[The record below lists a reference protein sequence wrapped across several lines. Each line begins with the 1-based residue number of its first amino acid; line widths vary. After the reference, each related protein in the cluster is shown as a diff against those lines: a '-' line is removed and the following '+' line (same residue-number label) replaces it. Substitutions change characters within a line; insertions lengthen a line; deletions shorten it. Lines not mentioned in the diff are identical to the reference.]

1 MPQMN
6 LNSIVSDWLSYVEK
20 NKIAQPE
27 DSHLIDFLKRKG
39 FDEDVFMPLIDRLPA
54 KRSSD
59 VTNSLEKEMGVEL
72 SDEQVSK
79 LNRIKSLI
87 KNDLSKK
94 QRRALRRELESE

>member
-1 MPQMN
+1 MPQVT
-6 LNSIVSDWLSYVEK
+6 LNSIVADWLSYVEK
-20 NKIAQPE
+20 NKISQPE
-27 DSHLIDFLKRKG
+27 DTHLVDFLKSKG
-39 FDEDVFMPLIDRLPA
+39 FDEEVFMPLVDRIPE

-72 SDEQVSK
+72 DDMKVAK

-87 KNDLSKK
+87 KKDLSKD

>member
-6 LNSIVSDWLSYVEK
+6 LNTLISDWLSYVEK
-20 NKIAQPE
+20 NKISQPE
-27 DSHLIDFLKRKG
+27 DTDLINFLNNKG
-39 FDEDVFMPLIDRLPA
+39 FDEEIFLPLVDRIPE

-72 SDEQVSK
+72 SDQQVSK

-87 KNDLSKK
+87 KNQLSKE